1 MKSLCDIF
9 TKKCGVAKKKLAM
22 CFSILA
28 LPARERKN
36 IFFFAI
42 AAAELKIRGEN
53 EGGVKLDPS
62 SSSS

>member
-1 MKSLCDIF
+1 MTFLQRSAGLQ
-9 TKKCGVAKKKLAM
+9 KKLALR
-22 CFSILA
+22 FSILA

-36 IFFFAI
+36 IFFLFAL
-42 AAAELKIRGEN
+42 AAAELKIRGGN

>member
-9 TKKCGVAKKKLAM
+9 TKKCGVAKKLALR
-22 CFSILA
+22 FSILA
-28 LPARERKN
+28 LPERERKN
-36 IFFFAI
+36 IFFAI
-42 AAAELKIRGEN
+42 AAAELKIRGGN